1 MKLKTKYDSVV
12 KFKKQIVEK
21 IEKNLQKINS
31 SVNELKTK
39 IDNLDKT
46 ILSLSLPQNGNF
58 SKIDQIKSQQ
68 SFLREEIERLKQQ
81 IIILENRKKEL
92 LNELKKANIEYEKM
106 KYLQAEEIKKIVKE
120 KRLKEARDMDEIA
133 ILLRESHE
141 PK

>member
-1 MKLKTKYDSVV
+1 
-12 KFKKQIVEK
+12 
-21 IEKNLQKINS
+21 LQKINS

-58 SKIDQIKSQQ
+58 SKIVQIKSQQ

-92 LNELKKANIEYEKM
+92 LNELKKQILNM
-106 KYLQAEEIKKIVKE
+106 KK
-120 KRLKEARDMDEIA
+120 
-133 ILLRESHE
+133 
-141 PK
+141 